1 MSFINVMQSSNVRPA
16 RSFRLFWLTAAVA
29 IFCTTP
35 SSLAQ
40 GAQGSPDQQS
50 ASPQNQPQQNQPQQN
65 QQQQNQQQPN
75 QQQSQ
80 PQNSNAGGE
89 AGGPEGDIGPI
100 AVPKKKTDESKK
112 ADQPPPKPN
121 PVEGLPQF
129 SISVNVPLVSLD
141 VGVVTKE
148 GMFVPGLRQENFRVL
163 EDGVPQTISSFNRT
177 QAPITAVMLVEF
189 ANNDFFY
196 SFAYDSLVASY
207 TFAQG
212 LKKEDWIALITYDIR
227 VRIIQDFTQDKNAVV
242 ASVSSIRPGMAMS
255 QETDLFDALY
265 DTLDRL
271 ETVEGRK
278 YIILVSSG
286 RDTFSKKTLD
296 QILKKVQASKDIV
309 IYSIGTGQALRNYA
323 ESHGFM
329 RYLCPITDFS
339 CSTTYAQADNQMRT
353 FAKMTGGRAY
363 FPLFQASFGDAFRD
377 IANTIRNQYTIAYHP
392 TNRNQDGS
400 FRKIKV
406 ELVDPGSGQ
415 PLKMRDEKGKDVK
428 YQIVARD
435 GYKAKQQVE

>member
-1 MSFINVMQSSNVRPA
+1 MSLRSLMKSSIASPA
-16 RSFRLFWLTAAVA
+16 RFFKLFCLTAAVGV
-29 IFCTTP
+29 FCITP
-35 SSLAQ
+35 LGFAQ
-40 GAQGSPDQQS
+40 GTQGPPDQQS
-50 ASPQNQPQQNQPQQN
+50 AGSQNQQPQNQQPN
-65 QQQQNQQQPN
+65 QQQN

-80 PQNSNAGGE
+80 PQNSNTAGE

-100 AVPKKKTDESKK
+100 AVPKKKTDESKRV
-112 ADQPPPKPN
+112 DQPPPKPK
-121 PVEGLPQF
+121 PVEGMPNF
-129 SISVNVPLVSLD
+129 SISVNVPVVSLD
-141 VGVVTKE
+141 VGVLTKD

-163 EDGVPQTISSFNRT
+163 EDGVPQTITSFNRT

-196 SFAYDSLVASY
+196 AFAYDSLVASY

-227 VRIIQDFTQDKNAVV
+227 PRIVQDFTQDKNAII
-242 ASVSSIRPGMAMS
+242 ASVSSIHPGMAMS
-255 QETDLFDALY
+255 QETNLFDALY

-296 QILKKVQASKDIV
+296 QMLKKVQASKDIV
-309 IYSIGTGQALRNYA
+309 IYSISTGQALRNYA

-339 CSTTYAQADNQMRT
+339 CSTTYAQADNQLRT
-353 FAKMTGGRAY
+353 FAKMTGGKSY
-363 FPLFQASFGDAFRD
+363 FPVFQASFGDDFRD

-392 TNRNQDGS
+392 TNRTQDGS

-406 ELVDPGSGQ
+406 ELVDGNGQ
-415 PLKMRDEKGKDVK
+415 PLKMRNEKGKDVK
-428 YQIVARD
+428 YQIIARD